1 MTTTDKIRNL
11 TSQLTD
17 EALSASMTAVE
28 KAEWTPA
35 KSLVHD
41 WLNEELLHRIG
52 EDAYDTYLFDYDE
65 DGNPASPLKY
75 LRHGA
80 DLEADENTAAIVSIW
95 LGMLADA

>member
-1 MTTTDKIRNL
+1 MTTPDKIRTL
-11 TSQLTD
+11 TAQLTD

-28 KAEWTPA
+28 QADRTPA

-41 WLNEELLHRIG
+41 WLGEELLRRLG

-65 DGNPASPLKY
+65 DGNPVSPLKY
-75 LRHGA
+75 LRPGA

-95 LGMLADA
+95 LKMLADA